1 MMRSFHS
8 FYRAAGAYRTTAA
21 SAVSAVFAIT
31 QAALLPFP
39 CAAGV
44 VNPDISAVGQ
54 LRAGLTDDK
63 ASADQGE
70 PALSLGET
78 ELILDAWLNPYLKGN
93 FTLSGGE
100 EGVGVEEAYASWVK
114 GLPLGL
120 GLKAGKY
127 RLGFGKLNP
136 AHPHVNPFIDPP
148 AAWISLMPGG
158 EEGFNEAAVQ
168 ASILLPT
175 PGDWAS
181 TVSADVVQG
190 AQFHPD
196 EKATRLG
203 WLGRWSNSFLL
214 GEAGALETG
223 ISGATGTDNV
233 AENLRGYLA
242 GADVKAKFYLAGGSQ
257 FTVQGE
263 GLFRRSHAVDS
274 VTGVS
279 IEDRSGFYAVADYR
293 YHVHVN
299 FGGMY
304 DQYERAGD
312 PGKTDR
318 SVRAFAGYTMLE
330 ESALL
335 RVAYGYSMPED
346 GVAAGTF
353 SAQFLFTMGPH
364 KAHQF

>member
-8 FYRAAGAYRTTAA
+8 FYPLSGAIRAAVAAAVLVFIQTAVA
-21 SAVSAVFAIT
+21 P
-31 QAALLPFP
+31 LP

-44 VNPDISAVGQ
+44 VNPDISAIGQ
-54 LRAGLTDDK
+54 LRAGLTDDA
-63 ASADQGE
+63 ASPDQGE
-70 PALSLGET
+70 PTLALGET
-78 ELILDAWLNPYLKGN
+78 ELILDAWLNPYVKGN
-93 FTLSGGE
+93 FTLAGGE
-100 EGVGVEEAYASWVK
+100 EGVGVEEAYATWVK

-158 EEGFNEAAVQ
+158 EEGFNEAAIQ

-175 PGDWAS
+175 PGAWAS
-181 TVSADVVQG
+181 TLSADLLQG

-196 EKATRLG
+196 EEATRLG

-223 ISGATGTDNV
+223 FSGATGVDNV

-242 GADVKAKFYLAGGSQ
+242 GADLKAKFYLESGSQ

-263 GLFRRSHAVDS
+263 AMFRRSHAVDS
-274 VTGVS
+274 AAGVS
-279 IEDRSGFYAVADYR
+279 SEDRSGFYAVADYR
-293 YHVHVN
+293 YHMHMN
-299 FGGMY
+299 IGGMY
-304 DQYERAGD
+304 DQYERAGEPD
-312 PGKTDR
+312 KIDR

-330 ESALL
+330 ESTLL
-335 RVAYGYSMPED
+335 RVAYGYSMPEGGD
-346 GVAAGTF
+346 AVGVF
-353 SAQFLFTMGPH
+353 SAQLLFTMGPH
-364 KAHQF
+364 KAHRF

>member
-8 FYRAAGAYRTTAA
+8 LIGAFRAVGPAP
-21 SAVSAVFAIT
+21 I
-31 QAALLPFP
+31 AALVFTALLFAVAMPFP

-44 VNPDISAVGQ
+44 VNPDISAIGQ
-54 LRAGLTDDK
+54 LRAGLSGDPASPDK
-63 ASADQGE
+63 GE

-127 RLGFGKLNP
+127 RMGFGKLNP
-136 AHPHVNPFIDPP
+136 VHPHVNPFIDPP
-148 AAWISLMPGG
+148 DAWISLMPGG

-181 TVSADVVQG
+181 TLSADVIQG

-196 EKATRLG
+196 EAQTRLG
-203 WLGRWSNSFLL
+203 WLGRWSNAFLL
-214 GEAGALETG
+214 GDAGALEAG
-223 ISGATGTDNV
+223 VSGATGIDDV
-233 AENLRGYLA
+233 AEDVRGYLA
-242 GADVKAKFYLAGGSQ
+242 GADVKAKLYLDGGSQ

-279 IEDRSGFYAVADYR
+279 AEDRSGFYAVADYR
-293 YHVHVN
+293 YHVHMN

-312 PGKTDR
+312 PSMTDR

-330 ESALL
+330 ESTLL
-335 RVAYGYSMPED
+335 RVSYGYSMPEGGD
-346 GVAAGTF
+346 AFGTL
-353 SAQFLFTMGPH
+353 SAQLLFTMGPH

>member
-1 MMRSFHS
+1 MIAIFQ
-8 FYRAAGAYRTTAA
+8 
-21 SAVSAVFAIT
+21 AVV
-31 QAALLPFP
+31 LPFP

-54 LRAGLTDDK
+54 LRGGLSAADDD
-63 ASADQGE
+63 ASPGQGE
-70 PALSLGET
+70 PDLSLGET

-114 GLPLGL
+114 GLPWGL

-136 AHPHVNPFIDPP
+136 VHPHVNPFIDPP

-181 TVSADVVQG
+181 TVSADVLQG
-190 AQFHPD
+190 SQFHPD
-196 EKATRLG
+196 EKAARLG
-203 WLGRWSNSFLL
+203 WLGRWSNAFLL

-223 ISGATGTDNV
+223 LSGATGVDNV
-233 AENLRGYLA
+233 AEDLRGYLA
-242 GADVKAKFYLAGGSQ
+242 GADVKAKFYLDGGSQ
-257 FTVQGE
+257 LTVQGE
-263 GLFRRSHAVDS
+263 GMFRRSHAVDS
-274 VTGVS
+274 LNGAFS
-279 IEDRSGFYAVADYR
+279 EDRTGFYAVADYR
-293 YHVHVN
+293 HHAHMN
-299 FGGMY
+299 IGCMY
-304 DQYERAGD
+304 DQSERAGD
-312 PGKTDR
+312 AEKTDR
-318 SVRAFAGYTMLE
+318 SVRAFAGYAMLE

-346 GVAAGTF
+346 GDAIGTL
-353 SAQFLFTMGPH
+353 SAQLLFTMGPH

>member
-8 FYRAAGAYRTTAA
+8 FYPAFGAFRAA
-21 SAVSAVFAIT
+21 VP
-31 QAALLPFP
+31 AALFAVLLAALPFP

-54 LRAGLTDDK
+54 VRAGLTNDA
-63 ASADQGE
+63 ASPNQDE

-100 EGVGVEEAYASWVK
+100 EGVGVEEAYASWIK
-114 GLPLGL
+114 GLPFGL

-158 EEGFNEAAVQ
+158 EEGFNETAVQ
-168 ASILLPT
+168 ASVLLPT

-181 TVSADVVQG
+181 TVSVDVLQG

-196 EKATRLG
+196 EEAARLG
-203 WLGRWSNSFLL
+203 WLGRWSNAFLL

-223 ISGATGTDNV
+223 LSGATGIDNV
-233 AENLRGYLA
+233 EEDLRGYLA
-242 GADVKAKFYLAGGSQ
+242 GADVKAKFYLDGGSQ

-274 VTGVS
+274 LTGVS
-279 IEDRSGFYAVADYR
+279 TEDRSGFYAVADYR
-293 YHVHVN
+293 YHVHFN
-299 FGGMY
+299 IGGMY
-304 DQYERAGD
+304 DQYERAGNPD
-312 PGKTDR
+312 KVDR

-330 ESALL
+330 ESALI
-335 RVAYGYSMPED
+335 RVAYGYFMPED
-346 GVAAGTF
+346 GDAVGTL
-353 SAQFLFTMGPH
+353 SAQLLFTMGPH